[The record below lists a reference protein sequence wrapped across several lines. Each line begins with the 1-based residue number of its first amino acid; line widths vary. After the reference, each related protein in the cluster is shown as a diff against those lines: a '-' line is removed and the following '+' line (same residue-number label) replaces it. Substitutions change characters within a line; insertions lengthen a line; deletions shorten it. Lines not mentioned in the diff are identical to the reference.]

1 MEATNNL
8 IDFYNQKII
17 GFNSKYEFYFSNIP
31 FLNINDFIN
40 DYLNPPLT
48 QIKNQYNKIE
58 KELLDQSIEKL
69 NNLEDFSSI
78 IENDLNL
85 ESKIS
90 KLTEYIETI
99 KSNISEIL
107 DFLFEDIDQYY
118 CKIAYFKVI
127 EGQKYIDKNNKIM
140 LCNASLFFLNN
151 ETFRR
156 LKEKDNKVNFNISK
170 YLKKIPK
177 FNYTQ
182 YNSLKRILEEKRE
195 YDSSSPSL
203 SKKDIT
209 FFYLLINDTLNKL
222 TNEIMGEQS
231 NLMNLTLINSMNE
244 IMYKIL
250 PNLKFSVER
259 IEKKYNSILTEDN
272 LKILYKKLYYQYYKI
287 ENITN
292 LYIESITKNM
302 SLIFNTFNNSKNVFN
317 MVNNL
322 IYNIIMEYL
331 NKMNEHIL
339 HKKQIMAQS
348 SEKRILKNFEVGG
361 EYYDDAQTENDD
373 NEQKIGFFYYIF
385 KDKIQ
390 ILEFENEEFLKIVDK
405 DFKKNENYS
414 LINSIGRYVLK
425 YNNSIMPEP
434 SFYNYKL
441 RVISFSLSPFVLPFL
456 FPFMISTSI
465 RLDNIN
471 IYLEIGEEYI
481 YDDEDKETPNDIQ
494 IYQSFKVIISSFYE
508 GFAGIYLPFI
518 VGNMHLDFGL
528 KGLLSRSETNTN
540 IKINILNNT
549 YLIEFNG
556 ILSKEYNYFLRIGIT
571 IYILFIPFRN
581 DFYIFNIIMIGLK
594 YINNYVQKSFREPL
608 LDNSPLEALSY
619 FSYSNTSLE
628 QIQKLKEQN

>member
-1 MEATNNL
+1 
-8 IDFYNQKII
+8 
-17 GFNSKYEFYFSNIP
+17 
-31 FLNINDFIN
+31 
-40 DYLNPPLT
+40 
-48 QIKNQYNKIE
+48 
-58 KELLDQSIEKL
+58 
-69 NNLEDFSSI
+69 
-78 IENDLNL
+78 
-85 ESKIS
+85 
-90 KLTEYIETI
+90 
-99 KSNISEIL
+99 
-107 DFLFEDIDQYY
+107 
-118 CKIAYFKVI
+118 
-127 EGQKYIDKNNKIM
+127 
-140 LCNASLFFLNN
+140 
-151 ETFRR
+151 
-156 LKEKDNKVNFNISK
+156 
-170 YLKKIPK
+170 
-177 FNYTQ
+177 
-182 YNSLKRILEEKRE
+182 
-195 YDSSSPSL
+195 
-203 SKKDIT
+203 
-209 FFYLLINDTLNKL
+209 
-222 TNEIMGEQS
+222 
-231 NLMNLTLINSMNE
+231 
-244 IMYKIL
+244 
-250 PNLKFSVER
+250 
-259 IEKKYNSILTEDN
+259 
-272 LKILYKKLYYQYYKI
+272 
-287 ENITN
+287 
-292 LYIESITKNM
+292 M

-339 HKKQIMAQS
+339 HKKQVMAQS

-465 RLDNIN
+465 RFDNIN

-508 GFAGIYLPFI
+508 SFAGIYLPFI